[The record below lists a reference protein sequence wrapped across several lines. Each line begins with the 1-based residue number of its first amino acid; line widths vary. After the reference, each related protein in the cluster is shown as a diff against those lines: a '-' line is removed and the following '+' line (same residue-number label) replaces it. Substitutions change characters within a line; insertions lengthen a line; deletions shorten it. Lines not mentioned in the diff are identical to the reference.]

1 MLKMN
6 KKDFVIY
13 VAFWFIVILLILSL
27 LSGCTKTIPVTE
39 TVADSAKTTI
49 STIVQNKPEC
59 KDVGD
64 ACNAQID
71 AVKATCEQ
79 EIKIEKNDSWKRGL
93 KEGALGAT
101 IALVLLWF
109 VLKRLFK

>member
-1 MLKMN
+1 MIKMS
-6 KKDFVIY
+6 KKEFMQY
-13 VAFWFIVILLILSL
+13 VAFWFLVVLLIGTL
-27 LSGCTKTIPVTE
+27 LSGCAKTTPVTE

-49 STIVQNKPEC
+49 TTIVKNKPEC

-79 EIKIEKNDSWKRGL
+79 EIKLEKNNSWKRGL
-93 KEGALGAT
+93 KEGAVGAT
-101 IALVLLWF
+101 IALVLLLF

>member
-1 MLKMN
+1 MLRSSKLE
-6 KKDFVIY
+6 FIIGV
-13 VAFWFIVILLILSL
+13 VFWFIIILLVVGL
-27 LSGCTKTIPVTE
+27 LSGCAKTTSVTE
-39 TVADSAKTTI
+39 TVADSAKITITTI
-49 STIVQNKPEC
+49 VKNKPEC
-59 KDVGD
+59 KDVGN

-93 KEGALGAT
+93 KEGVLGAT
-101 IALVLLWF
+101 IGLVLLWF

>member
-1 MLKMN
+1 MIKMS
-6 KKDFVIY
+6 KKEFIQY
-13 VAFWFIVILLILSL
+13 IAFWFLLVLLIGTL
-27 LSGCTKTIPVTE
+27 LTGCAKTTPVTE

-49 STIVQNKPEC
+49 TTIVKNKPEC

-71 AVKATCEQ
+71 TVKATCEQ

-93 KEGALGAT
+93 KEGAVGAT

-109 VLKRLFK
+109 VLRRVFK

>member
-64 ACNAQID
+64 ACNSQID
-71 AVKATCEQ
+71 VVKASCEQ
-79 EIKIEKNDSWKRGL
+79 EMKIQIRDSWKRGL
-93 KEGALGAT
+93 KLGAGFASFCL
-101 IALVLLWF
+101 IIGYLMI
-109 VLKRLFK
+109 KRLFK

>member
-1 MLKMN
+1 MYPLD
-6 KKDFVIY
+6 KKEMIIGT
-13 VAFWFIVILLILSL
+13 AFWFIVILLVVSL
-27 LSGCTKTIPVTE
+27 LSGCAKTTPVTE

-49 STIVQNKPEC
+49 TTIVKNKPEC

-79 EIKIEKNDSWKRGL
+79 EIKIEKNESWKRGL

>member
-1 MLKMN
+1 MLQMN
-6 KKDFVIY
+6 RKEFIQY
-13 VAFWFIVILLILSL
+13 VAFWFLVILLIGSL
-27 LSGCTKTIPVTE
+27 LTGCAKTTPVTE

-49 STIVQNKPEC
+49 TTIVKNKPEC

-64 ACNAQID
+64 ACNSQID

-93 KEGALGAT
+93 KEGAVGAT

-109 VLKRLFK
+109 ALKRLFK